1 MLICFAQEPSLQW
14 GCLYGK
20 LIGLQD
26 CSWSNLPLPFW
37 RLKVRTGIA
46 ASSLCRLARVGEVQA
61 QYCFPF
67 FVLVQLLNAGDLV
80 DIPYGCS
87 PLQGRPTQGS
97 CMAPCVQ
104 GWVFQ
109 REIQYFFSSF
119 MPMGS
124 NKWFFFLSPSPGQDQ
139 RRLDQSWKPQ
149 RCLEPGLL
157 ADEGFPINR
166 NRKENCLFQWR

>member
-1 MLICFAQEPSLQW
+1 MLVCFAQEPSLQW

-20 LIGLQD
+20 LIGMQD

-67 FVLVQLLNAGDLV
+67 FCSRSAFERRRPRGH
-80 DIPYGCS
+80 PYGRS

-97 CMAPCVQ
+97 C
-104 GWVFQ
+104 VF
-109 REIQYFFSSF
+109 RGEYFKEKCIIFCLLLCLW
-119 MPMGS
+119 GQI
-124 NKWFFFLSPSPGQDQ
+124 NGCFLSH
-139 RRLDQSWKPQ
+139 
-149 RCLEPGLL
+149 LL
-157 ADEGFPINR
+157 QVRTRDGWTRAGN
-166 NRKENCLFQWR
+166 L